1 MGDDLRGSG
10 SLKIMFNGKPEF
22 LFRRADS
29 NLDT

>member
-10 SLKIMFNGKPEF
+10 SVKNIFSGKPKF